1 MSITYD
7 KAMTTLLT
15 MFADI
20 DQAVIETVLKS
31 NAGYLEPTVEQLLHM
46 QVQNEEKSS
55 LDASDQP
62 QSPTAAQED
71 SPEPGSPA
79 PTIDP
84 SEEIAQ
90 QL

>member
-62 QSPTAAQED
+62 QED

>member
-55 LDASDQP
+55 LEASDQP
-62 QSPTAAQED
+62 QKD

-84 SEEIAQ
+84 SEEIA
-90 QL
+90 